1 MKRFLLLFSI
11 LITVCISAYSQAPP
25 VRTHFKTNAE
35 MNVAATGSAY
45 AFIYQGNSSDY
56 GTVQGINAGD
66 YWKCENCSGSNIY
79 GRVASVVDNGNGYF
93 YVYLTDMNGNSIL
106 PESGKSYSYSD
117 TTLVPV
123 LCCGGSSAPFNI
135 NPVNNSKVMNFVTR
149 PTSDSQVY
157 IQQVGNAN
165 GITVEQT
172 GTKNNYVDYHGQGTN
187 NNILINQQGNPTTA
201 VNFVELSVV
210 GNSNTVSLQQSST
223 GGAKGAFVTI
233 QDSNNSLTLLQT
245 GSGNHLAEVTLT
257 GGNKTVDITQDG
269 SAGHQASIALCGQPS
284 SLSLQQAG
292 STQQSYSIQFNCAT
306 AGGCAPIVVKQGK

>member
-1 MKRFLLLFSI
+1 
-11 LITVCISAYSQAPP
+11 
-25 VRTHFKTNAE
+25 
-35 MNVAATGSAY
+35 
-45 AFIYQGNSSDY
+45 
-56 GTVQGINAGD
+56 
-66 YWKCENCSGSNIY
+66 
-79 GRVASVVDNGNGYF
+79 
-93 YVYLTDMNGNSIL
+93 
-106 PESGKSYSYSD
+106 
-117 TTLVPV
+117 
-123 LCCGGSSAPFNI
+123 
-135 NPVNNSKVMNFVTR
+135 MNFVTR

-269 SAGHQASIALCGQPS
+269 SAGHQASIALSGQPS